1 MSHFLFGVVN
11 GRHGASREAI
21 GGGMEV
27 AWGPGLQQEIVNR
40 MLAEKGKP
48 TPSETTFSLNHP
60 GEDQSESLISPYDV
74 EREVIVENL
83 LHVLTWLERQRGP
96 GTAELWMTEGYDDAF
111 AEKQGTFQELQEVV
125 RGLFVDRE
133 QLPSLR
139 LRLVPKAEG

>member
-1 MSHFLFGVVN
+1 
-11 GRHGASREAI
+11 
-21 GGGMEV
+21 
-27 AWGPGLQQEIVNR
+27 

-48 TPSETTFSLNHP
+48 ASSETTFSLSLP

-83 LHVLTWLERQRGP
+83 VHALAWLDRQRGP

-111 AEKQGTFQELQEVV
+111 TEKQGSFQELQDVV
-125 RGLFVDRE
+125 RGLFEDRE

-139 LRLVPKAEG
+139 LRLIPKAEG

>member
-1 MSHFLFGVVN
+1 MSHFLFGVVH
-11 GRHGASREAI
+11 GLHGAAREAI

-48 TPSETTFSLNHP
+48 SPSETSFSLGLP
-60 GEDQSESLISPYDV
+60 GEDQAESLISPHDV
-74 EREVIVENL
+74 DRAVIVENL
-83 LHVLTWLERQRGP
+83 VHALTWLARERGP

-111 AEKQGTFQELQEVV
+111 AEKQGTFQQLQDIV
-125 RGLFVDRE
+125 RGLLADGA

-139 LRLVPKAEG
+139 LRMV